1 MNISPNAQL
10 KIQLGKDGNPK
21 IYACGTEMEQKA
33 LCAALIAGI
42 CIDQRNPEALLS
54 IVPCLFPG
62 LCRPLSV
69 HAQGLD

>member
-10 KIQLGKDGNPK
+10 KIQLGKDGNHK

-42 CIDQRNPEALLS
+42 CIDQRNPEALFS
-54 IVPCLFPG
+54 IVTTAADLMDRMEESPNE
-62 LCRPLSV
+62 
-69 HAQGLD
+69 D

>member
-42 CIDQRNPEALLS
+42 CIEKRRAT
-54 IVPCLFPG
+54 
-62 LCRPLSV
+62 
-69 HAQGLD
+69 

>member
-21 IYACGTEMEQKA
+21 IYAYGTEMEQKA

-42 CIDQRNPEALLS
+42 CID
-54 IVPCLFPG
+54 
-62 LCRPLSV
+62 
-69 HAQGLD
+69 

>member
-10 KIQLGKDGNPK
+10 KIQMGKD
-21 IYACGTEMEQKA
+21 EQKA

-54 IVPCLFPG
+54 IVTTAADLMDRMEESPNE
-62 LCRPLSV
+62 
-69 HAQGLD
+69 D

>member
-21 IYACGTEMEQKA
+21 IYACGTEIEQK
-33 LCAALIAGI
+33 AALIAGI

-54 IVPCLFPG
+54 IVTTAADLMDRMEESPNE
-62 LCRPLSV
+62 
-69 HAQGLD
+69 D

>member
-10 KIQLGKDGNPK
+10 KIQLGPDGNPE

-42 CIDQRNPEALLS
+42 CMDQGK
-54 IVPCLFPG
+54 PG
-62 LCRPLSV
+62 STAQHNDCCRRPYGQNGGI
-69 HAQGLD
+69 HR

>member
-10 KIQLGKDGNPK
+10 KIQLGKDGNPE

-42 CIDQRNPEALLS
+42 CIGNPEALLS
-54 IVPCLFPG
+54 IVNTAADLMDRMEGSFNE
-62 LCRPLSV
+62 
-69 HAQGLD
+69 D